1 MEVKPG
7 CQSGTKYK
15 LKGKGLKVPN
25 SLRKGD
31 EYVEIKVVIPTKITR
46 EQKKL
51 LDALSKTDLDTG
63 TEFKEFR
70 KHL

>member
-1 MEVKPG
+1 MEIKPG

-15 LKGKGLKVPN
+15 LKGKGLKVPG

-31 EYVEIKVVIPTKITR
+31 EFVIVKVITPTKITR

-51 LDALSKTDLDTG
+51 LDALDETGLDNDSI
-63 TEFKEFR
+63 FKEFK